1 MSFARLP
8 PSSITMYCT
17 CGGAWDVDVIKV
29 LLGASAVAERPS
41 PSVAR
46 QTTRAERPIDS
57 LKYRVVIF
65 SEFFFL
71 VELGLLTAIQF
82 CAEPGTL
89 LKRRFAQRPHFG

>member
-1 MSFARLP
+1 
-8 PSSITMYCT
+8 MYCT
-17 CGGAWDVDVIKV
+17 CGGAWGVDVIKV

-65 SEFFFL
+65 SVFIFL

-82 CAEPGTL
+82 CAEPGTF